1 MKNKSICILMASENL
16 TNFQRFMLIYIQG
29 YYLGGRL
36 CTYSA
41 GIPKFPGKKLKKGL
55 IATPS
60 KCAIRL
66 QI

>member
-1 MKNKSICILMASENL
+1 MASEKL
-16 TNFQRFMLIYIQG
+16 TDFQRFMLIYIQG

-60 KCAIRL
+60 RCAIRL
-66 QI
+66 